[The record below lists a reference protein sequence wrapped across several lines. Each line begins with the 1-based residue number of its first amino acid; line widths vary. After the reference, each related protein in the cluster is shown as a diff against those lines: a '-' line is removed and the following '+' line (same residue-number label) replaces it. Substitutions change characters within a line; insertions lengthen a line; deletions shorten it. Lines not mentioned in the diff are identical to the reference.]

1 MDLFSF
7 LIFWISIVIFIIPF
21 LFFNRY
27 QNYFKRK
34 ILLEISKYKNIQ
46 NFININKERL
56 EIANKIITISFT
68 LSITSF
74 FAMKIFDFQS
84 LLFSTLF
91 VIIFVFLFGA
101 VICVN
106 SLYLNILTLLYNE
119 KDKQE
124 KNN

>member
-56 EIANKIITISFT
+56 EIANKIIAISFT

-74 FAMKIFDFQS
+74 FAMRIFDFQS

-119 KDKQE
+119 KDKRE
-124 KNN
+124 KI